1 MILGN
6 EVSLAAYKKMLNK
19 NNNTEQLEDM
29 QSNKGLLSR
38 SQNTK
43 TLNSGDVMA
52 YGQFK
57 LAAMYLAEIN
67 RIRKSMKENV

>member
-6 EVSLAAYKKMLNK
+6 EVSLAIYNKMLNK
-19 NNNTEQLEDM
+19 NNNTEQPEDT

-38 SQNTK
+38 SKNTK
-43 TLNSGDVMA
+43 SLNSGDVSPA
-52 YGQFK
+52 ERV
-57 LAAMYLAEIN
+57 AMYLAEIN

>member
-6 EVSLAAYKKMLNK
+6 EVSLAAYK
-19 NNNTEQLEDM
+19 
-29 QSNKGLLSR
+29 KGLLSR

-43 TLNSGDVMA
+43 TLNSGDA
-52 YGQFK
+52 SPAER
-57 LAAMYLAEIN
+57 AAMYLAEIN

>member
-6 EVSLAAYKKMLNK
+6 EVSLAAYSKMLNK
-19 NNNTEQLEDM
+19 NNNTEQPEDM

-43 TLNSGDVMA
+43 TLNSGDA
-52 YGQFK
+52 SPAER
-57 LAAMYLAEIN
+57 AAMYLAEIN

>member
-6 EVSLAAYKKMLNK
+6 EVSLAAYRKMLNK
-19 NNNTEQLEDM
+19 NNNTEQPEDM

-43 TLNSGDVMA
+43 TLNSGDSSPA
-52 YGQFK
+52 ER
-57 LAAMYLAEIN
+57 AAMYLAEIN

>member
-43 TLNSGDVMA
+43 TLNSGDTH
-52 YGQFK
+52 
-57 LAAMYLAEIN
+57 N
-67 RIRKSMKENV
+67 RCGRVNCSCNYRIYKTYRR